1 MPHSSEDKE
10 ALLNAAY
17 DLFKE
22 DPDRFSHE
30 NSIKDL
36 EAAVPGFTER
46 QYKSAWSRVI
56 TLFDSACTLVFR
68 WSTDKPPG
76 ATFELSDEDRVF
88 VDDLTKLCRG
98 FSEDQYL
105 EALEYGFK
113 KAIF

>member
-1 MPHSSEDKE
+1 MPKTKEDKE

-17 DLFKE
+17 DLFRS
-22 DPDRFSHE
+22 DPERYSQDGAIE
-30 NSIKDL
+30 EL
-36 EAAVPGFTER
+36 QAVIPGFTER
-46 QYKSAWSRVI
+46 QYKSAWSRVT
-56 TLFDSACTLVFR
+56 TLFENACRLVFR

-76 ATFELSDEDRVF
+76 TVFELPDENRVF

-113 KAIF
+113 QAIF